1 MPGMGVQ
8 KTRRK
13 LSVGVLQRYPDQA
26 ELSNQEHYYYKLGDQ
41 HQVGLPFWGY
51 GKYREGDVLLEESK
65 IFVIDS
71 YGSFTGNYDEYMTEL
86 GYESIKE
93 RFRDLILNKYTCY
106 DVCIHNKKPGEIFV
120 QYLGL
125 TNEEFVE
132 FLTVNNYPPHL
143 INFVVNQ
150 MKAGTYNL
158 NNEITIVYNTETQE
172 VVRSG
177 FYGNL

>member
-1 MPGMGVQ
+1 MV
-8 KTRRK
+8 
-13 LSVGVLQRYPDQA
+13 
-26 ELSNQEHYYYKLGDQ
+26 
-41 HQVGLPFWGY
+41 
-51 GKYREGDVLLEESK
+51 
-65 IFVIDS
+65 
-71 YGSFTGNYDEYMTEL
+71 EL

-93 RFRDLILNKYTCY
+93 SFRDLILNKYTSY
-106 DVCIHNKKPGEIFV
+106 DICIHNKKPGEIFV

-132 FLTVNNYPPHL
+132 FLTVNGYPQHIIDFVTNQ
-143 INFVVNQ
+143 INI
-150 MKAGTYNL
+150 GTYNI